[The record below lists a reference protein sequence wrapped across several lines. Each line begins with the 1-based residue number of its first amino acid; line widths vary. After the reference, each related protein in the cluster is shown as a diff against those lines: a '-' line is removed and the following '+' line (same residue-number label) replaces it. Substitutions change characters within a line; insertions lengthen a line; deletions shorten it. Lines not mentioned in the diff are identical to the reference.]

1 MKKIKVILLI
11 AVLVLGCFIAA
22 QRFVGAATATDAA
35 VKIISGPYFTIT
47 QTSIRIMWE
56 TNIPADSKVEYGL
69 TDAYSE
75 SVYEPMPAKSTYNPS
90 PTAPEGINLHE
101 IVITGLES
109 DNVYHYR
116 VLSGVASS
124 EDSTFKTLPK
134 TDDQS
139 FKFAVTSDSH
149 GFGLQGSTN
158 QYETIEPFTKY
169 MLDYQPDFIMDCGD
183 ILVGTAFQY
192 EEFEISYFT
201 PAAELIRQF
210 AIFHAHGDHEIGPY
224 YGDFF
229 GTEGSALGL
238 NSWCWNGDWFSY
250 SFNVGNAH
258 FIVLDSNTLEF
269 VPPSFPEAWKEE
281 SEWLIADLES
291 DAAKNATWC
300 FIFQHHPYT
309 TEATR
314 EYLVPLMEKYDV
326 DILWSGHSHSYSK
339 AVSINPEIGA
349 GNMFMRVG
357 SISSQQGRVTF
368 APPPPRR
375 GYPNVIAYGRADYGT
390 VEVNGDTVTVRIHST
405 LPEVGEG
412 PTGVIDE
419 FIIVKEDP
427 QLEYTDIEISP
438 DSIEAGEA
446 ITIKTTVKNIGR
458 GLAAVALKIY
468 DNGDPVVQYVIGP
481 KGQER
486 VIVLEPGES
495 EEIEVSLSLY
505 DVGKREIKVA
515 DFAPVAVEVT
525 PRIPTF
531 VYSDMEVRVGP
542 GLESDIITVTAAV
555 QNTGSF
561 TGTTTAK
568 MYVNG
573 KTLYSKAITLEPTE
587 KRTLTFFHKFAESG
601 TQLVSVGDLEPKA
614 IEITGTLMLT
624 PIFPD
629 LSGRG
634 NNGIMRGD
642 PGWIDGVVG
651 KAVDF
656 DGVDDYIEVPDSES
670 LHITD
675 ELTTIVWGNI
685 DKPSGDATLLA
696 KGISIGYGP
705 NFLIRMLLRGNGI
718 ITWGTTYGQYEFFSD
733 GGMSKLGE
741 WAQYLLTYNGTTSN
755 GYINLEQVAQNT
767 GGTTPLNYWAG
778 YPVLTGM
785 SPNGRVNYALG
796 RGSRFGVLDGKVD
809 EIRIYNCHLSLD
821 EMKQI
826 YEHPEELGP
835 RSENLVLWLSFDEIE
850 VQGTHT
856 TEWRQPIAFV
866 LSYVGEKMLWT
877 WNTLVA
883 NASIPENATIEAVI
897 QVSDNGK
904 TIKDSQRMVL
914 ANGVKSYDISD
925 LEPARYIR
933 IVTEFDTTITDSI
946 IPIPKLEKYAVTAR
960 ISGTTAEIVWSTKV
974 DWEKGEMTPT
984 VDVFESLSTRLYEI
998 YHTFYGTDK

>member
-22 QRFVGAATATDAA
+22 QGFVGATTATDEA
-35 VKIISGPYFTIT
+35 VKIISGPYFTVT

-56 TNIPADSKVEYGL
+56 TNIPANSNVEYGL
-69 TDAYSE
+69 TDAYGE
-75 SVYEPMPAKSTYNPS
+75 SVYEPMPAKSAYNPS

-116 VLSGVASS
+116 VLSGAASS

-149 GFGLQGSTN
+149 GFGLQGSTH

-169 MLDYQPDFIMDCGD
+169 MLDYQPDFIVDCGD

-192 EEFEISYFT
+192 EEFGLSYFT

-238 NSWCWNGDWFSY
+238 NSWSWNEDWFSY

-258 FIVLDSNTLEF
+258 FIILDSNTLEF
-269 VPPSFPEAWKEE
+269 VPPSFPEAWKEQQ
-281 SEWLIADLES
+281 EWLMADLES
-291 DAAKNATWC
+291 NAAKNATWR

-357 SISSQQGRVTF
+357 SISSQQGRVNF

-405 LPEVGEG
+405 LPEAGEG
-412 PTGVIDE
+412 PTGVLDE
-419 FIIVKEDP
+419 FILVKEKP
-427 QLEYTDIEISP
+427 KFEYTNLEISP

-481 KGQER
+481 EGQER
-486 VIVLEPGES
+486 VIVLNPGES
-495 EEIEVSLSLY
+495 EEIEVALSLY

-525 PRIPTF
+525 PRTPTF
-531 VYSDMEVRVGP
+531 VYSDMKIDVGE
-542 GLESDIITVTAAV
+542 GLSSDIITVTSVV

-561 TGTTTAK
+561 TGATEAK
-568 MYVNG
+568 LYVDGEAVSLKSIILEPKG
-573 KTLYSKAITLEPTE
+573 KTMV
-587 KRTLTFFHKFAESG
+587 TFFYKFAESG
-601 TQLVSVGDLEPKA
+601 PHLVNVGNLQPMI
-614 IEITGTLMLT
+614 IEIQGILGLT
-624 PIFPD
+624 PIVPD
-629 LSGRG
+629 LSGFG

-642 PGWIDGVVG
+642 PEWVDGVIG
-651 KAVDF
+651 KALDF
-656 DGVDDYIEVPDSES
+656 DGVNDYVEVPDSES

-675 ELTTIVWGNI
+675 EFTAIVWGNVNQL
-685 DKPSGDATLLA
+685 DTEKNHSASLLVKGPSTGWDLPATT
-696 KGISIGYGP
+696 GEECGP
-705 NFLIRMLLRGNGI
+705 
-718 ITWGTTYGQYEFFSD
+718 
-733 GGMSKLGE
+733 
-741 WAQYLLTYNGTTSN
+741 
-755 GYINLEQVAQNT
+755 V
-767 GGTTPLNYWAG
+767 
-778 YPVLTGM
+778 
-785 SPNGRVNYALG
+785 
-796 RGSRFGVLDGKVD
+796 
-809 EIRIYNCHLSLD
+809 
-821 EMKQI
+821 
-826 YEHPEELGP
+826 
-835 RSENLVLWLSFDEIE
+835 
-850 VQGTHT
+850 
-856 TEWRQPIAFV
+856 
-866 LSYVGEKMLWT
+866 
-877 WNTLVA
+877 
-883 NASIPENATIEAVI
+883 
-897 QVSDNGK
+897 
-904 TIKDSQRMVL
+904 
-914 ANGVKSYDISD
+914 
-925 LEPARYIR
+925 
-933 IVTEFDTTITDSI
+933 
-946 IPIPKLEKYAVTAR
+946 
-960 ISGTTAEIVWSTKV
+960 
-974 DWEKGEMTPT
+974 
-984 VDVFESLSTRLYEI
+984 
-998 YHTFYGTDK
+998 